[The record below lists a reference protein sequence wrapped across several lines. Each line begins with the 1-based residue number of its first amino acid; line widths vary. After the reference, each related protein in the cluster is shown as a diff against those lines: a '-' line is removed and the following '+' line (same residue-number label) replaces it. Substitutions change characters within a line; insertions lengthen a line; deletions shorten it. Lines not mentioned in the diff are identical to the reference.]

1 MSNDAVQTSPKKR
14 FPAILAAILTIIF
27 FGLAVR
33 RLALTDSS
41 FLTSLE
47 WRWVDLKF
55 RVRGARAPGKEVVI
69 VGLDDKTLEKL
80 GSARVF
86 RRENFAKLIEKLT
99 QADPKAIGFDILFP
113 EKEDITNSTN
123 DLKFAQA
130 IEASQRVVLGV
141 WLNLES
147 RMGAKRTQET
157 LDPEMQQLV
166 ENNQVFA
173 AEHFPASGTPPTEYF
188 LGADRKNNIR
198 ELTLAARAFGFVNF
212 HPDVDGRLRYQPQVI
227 EYGNRLYP
235 SLDLQLLRQYQTT
248 STQPTL
254 SPMVEYGPDGK
265 VQSVVDGNYRIPT
278 DQFGRFLLDYAGPH
292 GTFPTVSM
300 IDVMEGRINREDFKD
315 KIVLIGAPAIGL
327 NDVLASPFDPVLPG
341 VELHAN
347 VIDNVLHER
356 FLFRRA
362 GLPFGREGLLDLAII
377 LFFGIAIGYILP
389 KLEAAESVVF
399 TIILLTGFL
408 AFNYFAFAKLHWV
421 LSFVY
426 PGLSLVVTS
435 SSLISYKYVTE
446 EREKKRTRQTF
457 QHYLDPLVIEQL
469 LSQPERLRL
478 GGEKRELSVLFSD
491 IRGFTSFSEKMAA
504 TEVVQ
509 FLNQYFEKMHEIIWR
524 NKGLLDKFIGD
535 AVMCFWGAPLET
547 KDHAVRSV
555 ITALEMIQA
564 VEDLRG
570 VLVLPG
576 GAKFDIGIGVNTG
589 EMVYGNMGSPN
600 LFSYTVMGDN
610 VNLGSRL
617 ESLNKYYGT
626 KIIISDS
633 TYAEVRELV
642 FCRQLDTIQ
651 VKGKSQAVTIY
662 EPMGL
667 RRLDFDRRAGGDRRG
682 VVTLR
687 KRFIRAFVKVRHG
700 ERRHEDRRLGS
711 PRLYVKPEHEE
722 IKSMYEHA
730 LALYRKGDFD
740 GAQIGFDHVLSLD
753 PGDGPSRL
761 MKERIAKYR
770 EEYAGAATRFDPVY
784 KFDEK

>member
-14 FPAILAAILTIIF
+14 VPAILAAILTIIF

-33 RLALTDSS
+33 RLDLTDSS

-47 WRWVDLKF
+47 WRWVDVKF
-55 RVRGARAPGKEVVI
+55 RVRGARMPGKEVVI
-69 VGLDDKTLEKL
+69 VGLDDKTLDKL

-86 RRENFAKLIEKLT
+86 RRDNFAKLVDKVT
-99 QADPKAIGFDILFP
+99 QAGPKAIGFDINFP
-113 EKEDITNSTN
+113 EKEDIHDSTN

-130 IEASQRVVLGV
+130 VEASQRVVLGI

-147 RMGAKRTQET
+147 RTGPKRAEET
-157 LDPEMQQLV
+157 LEPEMQKLFDQR
-166 ENNQVFA
+166 QVFA
-173 AEHFPASGTPPTEYF
+173 AQYIPSGSLEPNVFF
-188 LGADRKNNIR
+188 LGKDRKNNIR
-198 ELTLAARAFGFVNF
+198 ELTMAAQTFGFVNF
-212 HPDVDGRLRYQPQVI
+212 HADADGRLRYQPQVI
-227 EYGNRLYP
+227 EFGGRLYP

-248 STQPTL
+248 TEQPTS
-254 SPMVEYGPDGK
+254 SPMVEYGPDGH
-265 VQSVVDGNYRIPT
+265 VQTVAVGNYKIPT
-278 DQFGRFLLDYAGPH
+278 DQFGRFMLDYTGAH
-292 GTFPTVSM
+292 GSYPTVSM
-300 IDVMEGRINREDFKD
+300 IDVLEGSVSREVFKD
-315 KIVLIGAPAIGL
+315 KIVLIGAPTIGL
-327 NDVLASPFDPVLPG
+327 NDVVASPFDPVLPG

-356 FLFRRA
+356 FLYRRA

-377 LFFGIAIGYILP
+377 LFFGIAIGYVLP
-389 KLEAAESVVF
+389 KLEATESVVF
-399 TIILLTGFL
+399 TIIMLTAFL
-408 AFNYFAFAKLHWV
+408 GFNYFAFVKLHWV

-469 LSQPERLRL
+469 MSQPERLRL
-478 GGEKRELSVLFSD
+478 GGEKRELTVLFSD

-504 TEVVQ
+504 TEVVH

-535 AVMCFWGAPLET
+535 AVMCFWGAPLEA
-547 KDHAVRSV
+547 KDHALRSV
-555 ITALEMIQA
+555 VTALEMIQA

-626 KIIISDS
+626 KVIISDS
-633 TYAEVRELV
+633 TYEEVRELV

-667 RRLDFDRRAGGDRRG
+667 RRLDFDRRGGGDRRG
-682 VVTLR
+682 AMTLW
-687 KRFIRAFVKVRHG
+687 KRFVRASVMVRHG

-740 GAQIGFDHVLSLD
+740 GAEIGFDHVLSLD
-753 PGDGPSRL
+753 PSDGPSRL
-761 MKERIAKYR
+761 MKDRIAKYR
-770 EEYAGAATRFDPVY
+770 EEYAGAETRFDPVY